1 MENNNQLNHKPNF
14 MALTPLIL
22 FLVLYLGTSLLLN
35 DFYKVPITV
44 AFAVSSLYAI
54 LITRGVKL
62 EERINL
68 FSKGAGDKTLLL
80 MVWIF
85 ILAGAFAKSA
95 KEMGA
100 VESVVNLTLN
110 ILPANFLLPGLFL
123 AACFISLSIG
133 TSVGTIAALTPVAVG
148 MAGEMNTS
156 IAFVLAI
163 IVGGAYFG
171 DNLSFISDTTII
183 ATKSQGC
190 KMSDKFKVN
199 IFIVAPAAIIMLIY
213 YLMLGQDVCL
223 VSEAQNVE
231 WIKIIPYIVV
241 LLTALFGVN
250 VMVVL
255 TIGLLLCGVIGI
267 TTGSYDFFG
276 WLAAMGE
283 GVISMSELI
292 IVTLLAG
299 GMLELISYNGG
310 LAFLTEKLTK
320 RVKGKRGCEL
330 CIALLVALSDFC
342 TANNTVAIITVGP
355 IAKSLA
361 EKYDVDPRRSASI
374 LDTFSCFAQGIIP
387 YGAQML
393 IAAGL
398 ASLQPNEIARYMY
411 YPILVGIIALVAIL
425 LRYPKMKTSN

>member
-1 MENNNQLNHKPNF
+1 MENNQLNHKPNF

-35 DFYKVPITV
+35 DFYRVPITV

-100 VESVVNLTLN
+100 VESTVNLTLN
-110 ILPANFLLPGLFL
+110 ILPANFILPGLFL

-148 MAGEMNTS
+148 IAQDMNTP
-156 IAFVLAI
+156 LALVVGI

-213 YLMLGQDVCL
+213 YVMLGQDVCL
-223 VSEAQNVE
+223 VEEARKVE
-231 WIKIIPYIVV
+231 WIKIVPYILV
-241 LLTALFGVN
+241 LVTAIIGLDVL
-250 VMVVL
+250 MVL
-255 TIGLLLCGVIGI
+255 AIGLLLCGAIGI
-267 TTGSYDFFG
+267 ATQSYDLFG
-276 WLAAMGE
+276 WFAAMGE
-283 GVISMSELI
+283 GIMGMSELI

-299 GMLELISYNGG
+299 GMLELIRHNGG
-310 LAFLTEKLTK
+310 LDFITEKLTK

-330 CIALLVALSDFC
+330 CIALLVFLSDLC
-342 TANNTVAIITVGP
+342 TANNTVAIITTGP
-355 IAKSLA
+355 IAKDLS
-361 EKYDVDPRRSASI
+361 EKYGVDPRRSASI

-398 ASLQPNEIARYMY
+398 AGIKPNEIAAYIY
-411 YPILVGIIALVAIL
+411 YPILIGIIAVIAIL
-425 LRYPKMKTSN
+425 TRYPRLKSSNQ

>member
-1 MENNNQLNHKPNF
+1 MENNQLNHKPNF

-156 IAFVLAI
+156 IAFVVAI

-213 YLMLGQDVCL
+213 YVMLGQDVCL
-223 VSEAQNVE
+223 VEEARKVE
-231 WIKIIPYIVV
+231 WIKIVPYIVV
-241 LLTALFGVN
+241 LVTAIIGLDVL
-250 VMVVL
+250 MVL
-255 TIGLLLCGVIGI
+255 AIGLLLCGAIGI
-267 TTGSYDFFG
+267 ATQSYDLFG

>member
-1 MENNNQLNHKPNF
+1 MENNQLNHKPNF

-100 VESVVNLTLN
+100 VESTVNLTLN

-156 IAFVLAI
+156 IAFVVAI

>member
-1 MENNNQLNHKPNF
+1 MDNKAPNRAPSF
-14 MALTPLIL
+14 LALTPLIL
-22 FLVLYLGTSLLLN
+22 FLCLYLGTSLLLN

-44 AFAVSSLYAI
+44 AFAISSLYAI
-54 LITRGVKL
+54 VITRKIKL
-62 EERINL
+62 EDRVNL
-68 FSKGAGDKTLLL
+68 FSQGAGNKTLLL

-100 VESVVNLTLN
+100 VESTVNLTLN
-110 ILPANFLLPGLFL
+110 ILPANFILPGLFL

-148 MAGEMNTS
+148 IAQDMNTP
-156 IAFVLAI
+156 IALVVAI

-183 ATKSQGC
+183 ATQSQGC

-241 LLTALFGVN
+241 LVTAIFGVN

-267 TTGSYDFFG
+267 ATGSYDFFG

-283 GVISMSELI
+283 GVMGMSELI

-299 GMLELISYNGG
+299 GMLELIRYNGG

>member
-1 MENNNQLNHKPNF
+1 MNNNKQNGVSGF
-14 MALTPLIL
+14 IALTPLIL
-22 FLVLYLGTSLLLN
+22 FLCLYLGTSIILN

-44 AFAVSSLYAI
+44 AFMVSSLYAV

-62 EERINL
+62 EERISL
-68 FSKGAGDKTLLL
+68 FSKGAGNSTLML

-100 VESVVNLTLN
+100 VDSTVNMTLN

-133 TSVGTIAALTPVAVG
+133 TSVGTIAALTPVAMGIAQDANLSV
-148 MAGEMNTS
+148 
-156 IAFVLAI
+156 AFVVAI
-163 IVGGAYFG
+163 ILGGAYFG

-199 IFIVAPAAIIMLIY
+199 VFIVAPAALLMLVY
-213 YLMLGQDVCL
+213 YLMLGQDVCI
-223 VSEAQNVE
+223 VGEMKNVE
-231 WIKIIPYIVV
+231 WIKVIPYIVV
-241 LLTALFGVN
+241 LVSAIMGLD
-250 VMVVL
+250 VVL
-255 TIGLLLCGVIGI
+255 VLTVGVLLCGVIGI
-267 TTGSYDFFG
+267 ATGSYDFFG
-276 WLAAMGE
+276 WLSAMGD
-283 GVISMSELI
+283 GIMGMSELI

-299 GMLELISYNGG
+299 GMLELIRHNGG
-310 LAFLTEKLTK
+310 LDFLTDQLT
-320 RVKGKRGCEL
+320 RHVKGKKGCEL
-330 CIALLVALSDFC
+330 CMALLVVLSDLC

-355 IAKSLA
+355 IAK
-361 EKYDVDPRRSASI
+361 EMGTKYGVDPRRAASI
-374 LDTFSCFAQGIIP
+374 LDTFSCFAQGLIP

-398 ASLQPNEIARYMY
+398 SSLQPGEIVVHMY
-411 YPILVGIIALVAIL
+411 YPLLVGVIAFVAIL
-425 LRYPKMKTSN
+425 TRYPQRFVLK